1 MVQMNIGCCTRIGV
15 ELCHCIS
22 DFGILAVPFTK
33 TEGEPAYDARANFDR
48 NGIMN
53 ISDFGLLAVNYTET
67 SPIDVSG

>member
-1 MVQMNIGCCTRIGV
+1 LVRVNMGCCMGIGV
-15 ELCHCIS
+15 ESCHYIS

-33 TEGEPAYDARANFDR
+33 TGGGPVYNARANFDR

-53 ISDFGLLAVNYTET
+53 ISDFGLLAVNDTET